1 MDLLLIRSNDMK
13 AVYGDTHRYVA
24 CEPPYWAGVIASYAR
39 EEGLEAGIIDA
50 EAFDYSPEEVSSLV
64 LEKRPA
70 IVGLIVTGSNLSAST
85 QKMKGAGLVCK
96 AIKNADKDIP
106 IFMWGLHPS
115 ALPQRTMEEEE
126 IDYLIKG
133 EGLRAVAQLTK
144 GVKEGAADWGSL
156 DGLYYKENNKVVG
169 NGRLNIADIADVPA
183 PAWDLLP
190 MERYMPHNWHLFGE
204 SREKAKGRYAVLAT
218 SLGCP
223 FSCTF
228 CAISALFGLKKVRF
242 IDVSKVMS
250 EIDLLVNKYHVKYI
264 KMMDECFV
272 LNEEYVNELCDRLI
286 ERNYDLNIW
295 GYARIDTVNQK
306 LLEKLRKAGIRWLAF
321 GVESGSIKSL
331 NGVAKGQF
339 DNEKVKRVVK
349 MTQDAGIYV
358 LTDFMFGLPD
368 DDIEDMRAS
377 FELCREINPEW
388 INFYVTMPYPG
399 SKLYDEYVAKGEHL
413 PNDWNAYAQYSY
425 ECTPKGTKYLSP
437 TQVLEY
443 RDWAFNAFFEG
454 NSRFFENVQQK
465 FGEGAVQEIKAMVK
479 NKLKRKLL
487 EA

>member
-1 MDLLLIRSNDMK
+1 
-13 AVYGDTHRYVA
+13 
-24 CEPPYWAGVIASYAR
+24 
-39 EEGLEAGIIDA
+39 
-50 EAFDYSPEEVSSLV
+50 
-64 LEKRPA
+64 
-70 IVGLIVTGSNLSAST
+70 
-85 QKMKGAGLVCK
+85 
-96 AIKNADKDIP
+96 
-106 IFMWGLHPS
+106 
-115 ALPQRTMEEEE
+115 
-126 IDYLIKG
+126 
-133 EGLRAVAQLTK
+133 
-144 GVKEGAADWGSL
+144 
-156 DGLYYKENNKVVG
+156 
-169 NGRLNIADIADVPA
+169 
-183 PAWDLLP
+183 
-190 MERYMPHNWHLFGE
+190 MPHNWHLFGE
-204 SREKAKGRYAVLAT
+204 GREKAKGRYAVLAT

-228 CAISALFGLKKVRF
+228 CAISALFGSKKVRF

-272 LNEEYVNELCDRLI
+272 LNEEYINELCDRLI

-306 LLEKLRKAGIRWLAF
+306 LLEKLRKAGISWLAF

-465 FGEGAVQEIKAMVK
+465 FGEGAVLEIKAMVK

-487 EA
+487 ET